1 MDPIRNPYAPGAGS
15 PPPEL
20 AGRAEVIS
28 DASIAIQRANLGR
41 PTKSIVLVGLR
52 GVGKTVLLNHMKS
65 KAEDVGAC
73 TIYIEAHDGK
83 DLPALILPG
92 LRATLYSLSLRESA
106 AELARRGLRV
116 LRSFLSRFQVSVGDL
131 EFGLTVDPEVGSADT
146 GDLENDLPELISAVG
161 MAAKMA
167 GTSLV
172 IFVDELQYLSEKE
185 FSSLIMSIHRTNQ
198 NSIPVLLI
206 AAGLPQVL
214 SLAGA
219 SKSYTERLFRYPY
232 IGPLS
237 PEDAELAIVSPARD
251 EGVEFSDQSIRKILD
266 VTQRYPYFLQ
276 QWAYEAWNASP
287 TAEISADIVDVATR
301 MALKE
306 LDESFFRVRFDRCTP
321 TERRYM
327 RALAELGDGTHRSS
341 DVADLLNLKITSA
354 APIRNN
360 LIKKGMIYS
369 PAYGDTSFTVPLFDQ
384 YMRRIIP
391 RLEGYDG
398 SSVA

>member
-1 MDPIRNPYAPGAGS
+1 
-15 PPPEL
+15 
-20 AGRAEVIS
+20 
-28 DASIAIQRANLGR
+28 
-41 PTKSIVLVGLR
+41 
-52 GVGKTVLLNHMKS
+52 
-65 KAEDVGAC
+65 
-73 TIYIEAHDGK
+73 
-83 DLPALILPG
+83 
-92 LRATLYSLSLRESA
+92 
-106 AELARRGLRV
+106 
-116 LRSFLSRFQVSVGDL
+116 
-131 EFGLTVDPEVGSADT
+131 LTVDPEVGSADT